1 MQALIHPLTELADYE
16 EIVKNKRKGPG
27 AIRILGC
34 VNSQKT
40 HMMYGLSDGCRYK
53 VIICSSESK
62 AKQIYEE
69 YRFAIYGKSP
79 QDTADRDLAGKIALA
94 IIKNLGK
101 EN

>member
-1 MQALIHPLTELADYE
+1 MFLIDW
-16 EIVKNKRKGPG
+16 
-27 AIRILGC
+27 
-34 VNSQKT
+34 
-40 HMMYGLSDGCRYK
+40 
-53 VIICSSESK
+53 
-62 AKQIYEE
+62 IYEE